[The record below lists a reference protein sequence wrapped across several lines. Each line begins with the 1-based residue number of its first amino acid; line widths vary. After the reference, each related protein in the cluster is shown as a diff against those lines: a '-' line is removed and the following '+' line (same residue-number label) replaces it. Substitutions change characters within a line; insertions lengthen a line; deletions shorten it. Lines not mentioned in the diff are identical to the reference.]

1 MGFLRA
7 IYNELIK
14 TPREENTRKATTTSP
29 CITLLVLGLLTVT
42 YASAGKLSGS
52 TEEATVDEPIVS
64 VVSALPNGT
73 QAMQIRCERD
83 GSAAAVIDQALS
95 TGVDAFQYRCWMFVA
110 WHVFQPR
117 RNVGWGRVLW
127 LVREEG
133 FFLSVNG
140 TGWVHKAVW
149 ETK

>member
-1 MGFLRA
+1 M
-7 IYNELIK
+7 
-14 TPREENTRKATTTSP
+14 TSP
-29 CITLLVLGLLTVT
+29 RITLLLLVLLTVT

-52 TEEATVDEPIVS
+52 TGEATVDEPIVS

-83 GSAAAVIDQALS
+83 GSTAAGCSWATREKAFYWCEVVS
-95 TGVDAFQYRCWMFVA
+95 TRMFVA
-110 WHVFQPR
+110 WHAFQPR
-117 RNVGWGRVLW
+117 RNAGWGRVLW

-140 TGWVHKAVW
+140 TGWALKAVW
-149 ETK
+149 ETE